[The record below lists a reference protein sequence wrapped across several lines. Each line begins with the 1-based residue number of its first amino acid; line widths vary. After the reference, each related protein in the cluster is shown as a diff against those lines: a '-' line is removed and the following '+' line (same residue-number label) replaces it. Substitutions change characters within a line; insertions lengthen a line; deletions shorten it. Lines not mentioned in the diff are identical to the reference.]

1 DCDLSAAR
9 SLVSALPPSIRSL
22 MSMKLGEETKSTQTG
37 RIIHDAKI
45 SSREGAANCLQR
57 ILRRKVMVSS
67 TRQAISG
74 LLAVGGVGA
83 TRYVANKINKA
94 WKSWR

>member
-1 DCDLSAAR
+1 
-9 SLVSALPPSIRSL
+9 
-22 MSMKLGEETKSTQTG
+22 
-37 RIIHDAKI
+37 
-45 SSREGAANCLQR
+45 
-57 ILRRKVMVSS
+57 
-67 TRQAISG
+67 AISG